1 MRSEGF
7 WESLGFRE
15 IRSFYEITWIF
26 GDFLSYELF
35 VHNLY
40 WKKKKKQQQQL
51 ELEAGSDPIFYYSTT
66 RITLSD
72 KKLLGNP
79 K

>member
-1 MRSEGF
+1 MN
-7 WESLGFRE
+7 
-15 IRSFYEITWIF
+15 
-26 GDFLSYELF
+26 FLCTTYIG
-35 VHNLY
+35 
-40 WKKKKKQQQQL
+40 KKKQQQQQL